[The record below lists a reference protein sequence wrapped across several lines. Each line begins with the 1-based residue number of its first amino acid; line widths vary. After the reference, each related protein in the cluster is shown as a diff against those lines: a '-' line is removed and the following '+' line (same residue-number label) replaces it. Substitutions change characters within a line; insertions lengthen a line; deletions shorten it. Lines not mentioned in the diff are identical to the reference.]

1 MSALQETRSNHKG
14 LHAVSREVERLV
26 NTIDRAMSKVK
37 DEVEEI
43 PPDDPRRRAMVEG
56 IRTSSKLENRVQKLF
71 KYVVLC
77 SRCDNRD

>member
-1 MSALQETRSNHKG
+1 M
-14 LHAVSREVERLV
+14 SREVERLV